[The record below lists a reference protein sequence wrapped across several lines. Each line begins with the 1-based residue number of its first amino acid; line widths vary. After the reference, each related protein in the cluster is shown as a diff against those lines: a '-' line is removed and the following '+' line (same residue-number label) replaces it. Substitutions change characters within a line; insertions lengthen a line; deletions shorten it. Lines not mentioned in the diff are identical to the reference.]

1 MDMAGSVE
9 STFSALGVR
18 ASTQL
23 GYNIRLRGMLGWRRA
38 LGDTTPTST
47 HAFAGSVPFTI
58 SGVPLAKNVA
68 VLEAGVETRL
78 RPTSSWEQ
86 PIRGSSGG
94 RAEGSR
100 FEGQSQRDVLT
111 GPARPGFRRMMT
123 ATGFLPEPVW

>member
-86 PIRGSSGG
+86 PIRGSSGAG
-94 RAEGSR
+94 
-100 FEGQSQRDVLT
+100 
-111 GPARPGFRRMMT
+111 
-123 ATGFLPEPVW
+123 